1 MDVTASKPA
10 EAALFRSQS
19 QLAHVTRLTS
29 LGEMAASIAHEV
41 NQPLTAITSSGEAC
55 RRWLKRPEPDLGEA
69 LDCLDRIVAHG
80 CRASEVISAIRA
92 LSRKCDPVRQPE
104 RLDDIVRETLNLV
117 QQYLAPHK
125 FRAKMDLAAPG
136 PQVTADRV
144 TLRREG
150 HRV

>member
-69 LDCLDRIVAHG
+69 LDCPDRLVAND
-80 CRASEVISAIRA
+80 CRASEVIRGSSA
-92 LSRKCDPVRQPE
+92 V
-104 RLDDIVRETLNLV
+104 
-117 QQYLAPHK
+117 
-125 FRAKMDLAAPG
+125 
-136 PQVTADRV
+136 
-144 TLRREG
+144 LRNTEIGKTEWRGKVEWKVNIQEG
-150 HRV
+150 CR